1 MQSTTNLTST
11 VDIDIKS
18 NQENVNLRSSMNSND
33 VVPGATHGSYAD
45 IVQQCIGVG
54 PVEQSNVYYSK
65 GDNVELDRKLE
76 SYRKLRIWR
85 GDAINQV
92 FDDDEEFQVFGGLW
106 RKERQARKL
115 TVSEVSILIEV
126 SDRIRA

>member
-1 MQSTTNLTST
+1 
-11 VDIDIKS
+11 
-18 NQENVNLRSSMNSND
+18 MNSSALMTPESHASVSGSLGL
-33 VVPGATHGSYAD
+33 VVQPNLPAGL
-45 IVQQCIGVG
+45 QN
-54 PVEQSNVYYSK
+54 NVYYRK
-65 GDNVELDRKLE
+65 GDNVELDRKLG

-115 TVSEVSILIEV
+115 TVSEVLILIDF

>member
-1 MQSTTNLTST
+1 MNGSSEH
-11 VDIDIKS
+11 IIYKKG
-18 NQENVNLRSSMNSND
+18 EN
-33 VVPGATHGSYAD
+33 PA
-45 IVQQCIGVG
+45 I
-54 PVEQSNVYYSK
+54 
-65 GDNVELDRKLE
+65 DRKLE

-115 TVSEVSILIEV
+115 TVSEVSILIEFA
-126 SDRIRA
+126 DRIRA